1 MPPEFF
7 CIKKTTGSVWFQK
20 AFAMTSLAAAAS
32 LPLMREVD
40 SPLGEDGGRETSIT
54 NSLPQSFALRC
65 VNNRI
70 CGSRAE
76 HASERNLDEPIGSA
90 SKRPQGG

>member
-54 NSLPQSFALRC
+54 NSLPQSFFA
-65 VNNRI
+65 
-70 CGSRAE
+70 A
-76 HASERNLDEPIGSA
+76 
-90 SKRPQGG
+90 